1 MTKIIIVYY
10 ERNQLNLHEEIDIE
24 IEVLNFDDKF
34 LQTLNKFMCEVAE
47 EYTDTTD
54 EAELLDYFEN
64 NYIYELRPLNCN
76 CPKFFALILVSC
88 MIMMI

>member
-10 ERNQLNLHEEIDIE
+10 KPNDLNSNGEIDIE

-47 EYTDTTD
+47 VYTDTTD
-54 EAELLDYFEN
+54 EAELLDYFKS
-64 NYIYELRPLNCN
+64 NYIYELRPLNC
-76 CPKFFALILVSC
+76 SC
-88 MIMMI
+88 R

>member
-10 ERNQLNLHEEIDIE
+10 ERNNLNLNGEIDIE

-47 EYTDTTD
+47 EYNDTTD
-54 EAELLDYFEN
+54 EAKLLDYFKS
-64 NYIYELRPLNCN
+64 NYVYELRPLKC
-76 CPKFFALILVSC
+76 SC
-88 MIMMI
+88 RN

>member
-10 ERNQLNLHEEIDIE
+10 KPNDLNLNGEIDIE

-47 EYTDTTD
+47 EYTDTID
-54 EAELLDYFEN
+54 EAELLEYFKS
-64 NYIYELRPLNCN
+64 NYIYELRPLNC
-76 CPKFFALILVSC
+76 SC
-88 MIMMI
+88 DASL

>member
-10 ERNQLNLHEEIDIE
+10 QRNNSNLNGEIDIE
-24 IEVLNFDDKF
+24 IEVLNFGDKF

-54 EAELLDYFEN
+54 EAELLDYFKN
-64 NYIYELRPLNCN
+64 NYIYELRPLNC
-76 CPKFFALILVSC
+76 SC
-88 MIMMI
+88 R

>member
-1 MTKIIIVYY
+1 MEKIYFLLEDTK
-10 ERNQLNLHEEIDIE
+10 NQKSLNLDCEIVIE

-54 EAELLDYFEN
+54 EAELLDYFKS

-76 CPKFFALILVSC
+76 C
-88 MIMMI
+88 

>member
-10 ERNQLNLHEEIDIE
+10 ERNDLNLNGEVDIE

-47 EYTDTTD
+47 VYTDT
-54 EAELLDYFEN
+54 
-64 NYIYELRPLNCN
+64 IH
-76 CPKFFALILVSC
+76 
-88 MIMMI
+88 

>member
-10 ERNQLNLHEEIDIE
+10 KPNDFNLNGEIVIE

-47 EYTDTTD
+47 EYNDTTD
-54 EAELLDYFEN
+54 EAELLDYFKS
-64 NYIYELRPLNCN
+64 NYIYELRPLNC
-76 CPKFFALILVSC
+76 SC
-88 MIMMI
+88 R